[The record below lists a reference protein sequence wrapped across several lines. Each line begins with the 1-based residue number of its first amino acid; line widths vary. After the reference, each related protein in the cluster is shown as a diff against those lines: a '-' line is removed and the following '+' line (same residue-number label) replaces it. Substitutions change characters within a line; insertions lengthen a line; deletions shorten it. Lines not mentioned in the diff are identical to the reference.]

1 MSKKRNLTENE
12 KELWNQAMNDV
23 KKLDKTIHKID
34 KKIENKPVVPY
45 LPKLEDI
52 AEKIS
57 EVKKLQTIDRTLLK
71 KIKQGKAQ
79 VEARLDLH
87 GMTQDQAYT
96 SLRQFISSCH
106 TNGKKILLVITG
118 KGGMDLGEND
128 RPKGVL
134 KQNVP
139 KWLQTFSEVLSTTEA
154 LKHHGGNGAMYVILR
169 RRKSF

>member
-1 MSKKRNLTENE
+1 MVKKRDITNNE
-12 KELWNQAMNDV
+12 KDLWHTAMKDV
-23 KKLDKTIHKID
+23 KKLDKTFHKVS
-34 KKIENKPVVPY
+34 KKIEDKHVIQP
-45 LPKLEDI
+45 LPKLEEI

-57 EVKKLQTIDRTLLK
+57 EVRSLQTIDRTLLK
-71 KIKQGKAQ
+71 KIKQGKVQ
-79 VEARLDLH
+79 VDARLDLH

-106 TNGKKILLVITG
+106 ANGKKILLVITG

-169 RRKSF
+169 RQK

>member
-1 MSKKRNLTENE
+1 MVKKRGLTDTE
-12 KELWNQAMNDV
+12 KDLWQTAMKDV
-23 KKLDKTIHKID
+23 KKLDHSIHKTC
-34 KKIENKPVVPY
+34 KKIENKPVIQP

-71 KIKQGKAQ
+71 KIKQGKVQ
-79 VEARLDLH
+79 VDARLDLH

-96 SLRQFISSCH
+96 ALRQFISSCH

-128 RPKGVL
+128 RPKGIL

-169 RRKSF
+169 RLR